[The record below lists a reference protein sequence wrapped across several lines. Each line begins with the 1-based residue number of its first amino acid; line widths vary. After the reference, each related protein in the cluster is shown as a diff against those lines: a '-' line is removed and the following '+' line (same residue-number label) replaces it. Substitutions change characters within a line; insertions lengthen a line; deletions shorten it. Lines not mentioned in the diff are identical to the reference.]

1 MQSRKNG
8 GRPGATQ
15 RQSEARASM
24 RVKVIWLCG
33 LLAACS
39 SGAVTVPEGAGV
51 YEVPQGGT
59 ASSAGG
65 GDFTSTIEG
74 ALAEPAPGGLPA
86 HYPGATLPP
95 SPDGT
100 GTALDDDQI
109 NLMQWTLEQ
118 QRIDAARRPGAARR
132 RAQPARRRPA
142 RQPAEPRRRRE
153 RRALRPAEQQRPRPA
168 RLRPHGRRPRR
179 RRRQLRPLPHPA
191 TTPSAPSS
199 PPAARRPTGTASTPT
214 ATASPASSTRGP
226 TARSIERS
234 DAAAA
239 GTRPPGPPA
248 RRPA

>member
-1 MQSRKNG
+1 
-8 GRPGATQ
+8 
-15 RQSEARASM
+15 M

-74 ALAEPAPGGLPA
+74 ALAEPTPGGLPA

-118 QRIDAARRPGAARR
+118 QRIDAAVAQEQLDAARSQLVVVQPGSLPNR
-132 RAQPARRRPA
+132 TDGVNVALYAQQSSNALGQRVYDRSVGARVAGVGSCGRYRTGDDAQRAFLAAGGPQADRHGLDPDGDGFACQFDPG
-142 RQPAEPRRRRE
+142 PY
-153 RRALRPAEQQRPRPA
+153 RALN
-168 RLRPHGRRPRR
+168 
-179 RRRQLRPLPHPA
+179 
-191 TTPSAPSS
+191 
-199 PPAARRPTGTASTPT
+199 
-214 ATASPASSTRGP
+214 
-226 TARSIERS
+226 
-234 DAAAA
+234 
-239 GTRPPGPPA
+239 
-248 RRPA
+248 

>member
-1 MQSRKNG
+1 
-8 GRPGATQ
+8 
-15 RQSEARASM
+15 M

-39 SGAVTVPEGAGV
+39 SAAVTVPEGAGV

-74 ALAEPAPGGLPA
+74 ALAEPSPGGLPA

-95 SPDGT
+95 SADGT

-118 QRIDAARRPGAARR
+118 QRIDAAVAQEQLDAARSQLVVVQPGNLPNR
-132 RAQPARRRPA
+132 VDGVNVALYAQQSSNAVGQRVYDRTVGARVAGVGSCGRYRTPDDAQRAFLAAGGPQAD
-142 RQPAEPRRRRE
+142 
-153 RRALRPAEQQRPRPA
+153 
-168 RLRPHGRRPRR
+168 RLRPRPRR
-179 RRRQLRPLPHPA
+179 RRLRLP
-191 TTPSAPSS
+191 
-199 PPAARRPTGTASTPT
+199 AST
-214 ATASPASSTRGP
+214 RDP

-234 DAAAA
+234 DAASA
-239 GTRPPGPPA
+239 GSRPPAPPA